1 MKTEKLQS
9 DMTFKNYKEMCN
21 HLEMEVKGG
30 KAKKLQLAELERYC
44 KTMKVGHTFRI
55 VEVYETAIVKEESRG
70 SKGFYTELLQ
80 LLIADYLLL
89 ANKPIQYVTTNTM
102 LSNINMINQNYAY
115 GSKNI
120 KALAEYTQ
128 IDEQVVYDFYNT
140 SSSNFRSAFQL
151 ALDKLVKKRAMF
163 YSNVIMMA
171 IQTGDNLKIEI
182 VEANEK
188 QIQEIIETEREVL
201 LELGYEEMKQV
212 RLNQATWDK
221 FSRLVVKRYNKKV
234 EEDEISLH
242 YYYTAYKIIVNEKF
256 IEKDH
261 NTLMKTVLPLL
272 ERQQT
277 KHEMNQIVCE
287 RLLENAK
294 KRRNLI
300 ESTSNYKT
308 QQARHSFTYVDDNIK
323 LIELLI
329 RKETNEI
336 LSKSITK
343 SLNSRKT
350 ST

>member
-1 MKTEKLQS
+1 MKAEKLQW
-9 DMTFKNYKEMCN
+9 DMTIKNYKELCE
-21 HLEMEVKGG
+21 HLEMDVKGG

-44 KTMKVGHTFRI
+44 KMMKVGHTFRI
-55 VEVYETAIVKEESRG
+55 VEVYESALVKEESRG

-89 ANKPIQYVTTNTM
+89 ANKPVQYVTTNAM

-115 GSKNI
+115 GYKNM

-140 SSSNFRSAFQL
+140 SSSNFRSTFQL

-163 YSNVIMMA
+163 YSNVIMVA
-171 IQTGDNLKIEI
+171 VQTGESTKIETM
-182 VEANEK
+182 EANEH

-201 LELGYEEMKQV
+201 LELEYEDMKQV
-212 RLNQATWDK
+212 RFNQARWDK
-221 FSRLVVKRYNKKV
+221 FNRLVVKRYNEKT
-234 EEDEISLH
+234 EEDGIILH

-277 KHEMNQIVCE
+277 RNEMNQIVCE

-329 RKETNEI
+329 KKETNEL
-336 LSKSITK
+336 LSRSLTK
-343 SLNSRKT
+343 SLNKGKSNG
-350 ST
+350 